1 MASLICK
8 LWQIAWDMW
17 DHRNEV
23 LYKQNNRAKDINMV
37 DLDKAFRSL
46 YSRAAAKL
54 QRTLDRYLVQ
64 QSLRQVLSLP
74 REFKLEWVKAAI
86 VVFKHKNM
94 RYDMEQRDLAN
105 MRRRMHCWLKGRSF

>member
-74 REFKLEWVKAAI
+74 QEFKLEWVKAAI
-86 VVFKHKNM
+86 IALKHKKI
-94 RYDMEQRDLAN
+94 
-105 MRRRMHCWLKGRSF
+105 WLICVGECIVG